1 MQQQGGSR
9 YGVPPCEMIPFS
21 PAPPASRA
29 HLLGV
34 PGPEPLQD
42 PPLAEAPSPLSSR
55 PPAANF
61 DELAPGAAGGNLPED
76 DGEGGERGGSGA
88 TGNRWP
94 RQETLALLQIRSDM
108 DSAFRDA
115 TLKGPLWEEV
125 SRKLAELG
133 YKRSAKK
140 CKEKFENVR
149 KYYKRTKDGR
159 AGRQDG
165 KSYRFFNQLEALHG
179 GSSGGGGGATGMAGP
194 PASIA
199 QPISAVAPSMLTV
212 PTRAVVQEPTPP
224 LGPQGISSSAALG
237 ISFSSNSSSSASSE
251 FDDEETEEAGESQE
265 GRKRKRG
272 GGDSGS
278 SRKMMAFFDRLM
290 KQVMERQE
298 AMQQRFLDAIEKR
311 EQDRMIRDEAWRRQE
326 MTRLNREQEL
336 LAQERAMAA
345 SRDTAII
352 SYLQKLSG
360 QTIPMPTMPATPVSH
375 APPPQSAAPPRKPQP
390 PPPTTQQQQRPP
402 ASVHS
407 PSKQHVVQ
415 SHHHITEIARH
426 QSSSGTELVPN
437 TEPQD
442 TEDGANLEPMSSSSR
457 WPKAEVHALI
467 NLRSGLD
474 SKYHEAG
481 PKGPLWEEIS
491 AGMQRLGYNRSAKR
505 CKEKWENINKYFK
518 KVKDSNRHRPDDS
531 KTCPYFHQLDALYR
545 NRLLGSGSNVGT
557 QRQEGQEINPASNQ
571 QQSGAPMNLS
581 SLPPL
586 HQPAAEAE
594 SKNEKNCSNNSGSDG
609 NSEGGGG
616 SNAIQAQTGNGGLP
630 SSIFDEGLKKV
641 SAAPPLS
648 LPKNLCIFAGDI
660 ITWWIDAALKTVVIA
675 KELMGQQQ
683 SAINDYDKLNEAD
696 SDNMDRD
703 EEDDDDDDDDD
714 DGDGKMQYKIQF
726 QRQNV
731 SAGSGGNTSTA
742 TAGSFLA
749 IAQ

>member
-9 YGVPPCEMIPFS
+9 YGVPPCEMTQFS
-21 PAPPASRA
+21 TAPPGSRA
-29 HLLGV
+29 HLLGI
-34 PGPEPLQD
+34 PGPEPFQD

-61 DELAPGAAGGNLPED
+61 DELARGAAGGNLPED
-76 DGEGGERGGSGA
+76 DGEGGGSGA

-133 YKRSAKK
+133 YTRSAKK
-140 CKEKFENVR
+140 CKEKFENVH

-165 KSYRFFNQLEALHG
+165 KSYRFFSQLEALHG

-194 PASIA
+194 PASRA
-199 QPISAVAPSMLTV
+199 QPISAVAPSTLTV
-212 PTRAVVQEPTPP
+212 PTRAVVPEPTPP
-224 LGPQGISSSAALG
+224 LGPQGISSSTALG
-237 ISFSSNSSSSASSE
+237 ISFSSNSSSSASSGS
-251 FDDEETEEAGESQE
+251 DDEDTEEAGESQE

-278 SRKMMAFFDRLM
+278 SRKMMGFFDRLL

-375 APPPQSAAPPRKPQP
+375 APSPQSAAPPRKPQP
-390 PPPTTQQQQRPP
+390 PPPPPITQQQQQRPP
-402 ASVHS
+402 ASVQS
-407 PSKQHVVQ
+407 PSKQLVVQ
-415 SHHHITEIARH
+415 SHNHITEMARH
-426 QSSSGTELVPN
+426 QSSSGTELVPY

-442 TEDGANLEPMSSSSR
+442 TEDGANLEPVSSSSR

-474 SKYHEAG
+474 SKYHEVG

-491 AGMQRLGYNRSAKR
+491 AGMQHLGYNRSSKR

-518 KVKDSNRHRPDDS
+518 KVKDSNKHRPDDS

-545 NRLLGSGSNVGT
+545 NRLVGSGSNVGT
-557 QRQEGQEINPASNQ
+557 QRQEGQEVNPASDQ

-581 SLPPL
+581 SPPPL

-594 SKNEKNCSNNSGSDG
+594 SKKEKNCSNNSGCDV

-616 SNAIQAQTGNGGLP
+616 SNAIQVQTGNGGLP
-630 SSIFDEGLKKV
+630 SSFFDEGLQ
-641 SAAPPLS
+641 
-648 LPKNLCIFAGDI
+648 
-660 ITWWIDAALKTVVIA
+660 KTEVIV
-675 KELMGQQQ
+675 KELMGRQQ
-683 SAINDYDKLNEAD
+683 SAINDYDKLNEAN
-696 SDNMDRD
+696 SDNTDKD
-703 EEDDDDDDDDD
+703 EEADDDDDE
-714 DGDGKMQYKIQF
+714 DGKMQYKIQF

>member
-9 YGVPPCEMIPFS
+9 YGVPPSEMTPFS
-21 PAPPASRA
+21 PEPPASRA
-29 HLLGV
+29 HLLGI

-42 PPLAEAPSPLSSR
+42 PPLAEAPSPLRSR

-61 DELAPGAAGGNLPED
+61 DELAPGAAGGNFPED

-140 CKEKFENVR
+140 CKEKFENVH

-165 KSYRFFNQLEALHG
+165 KSYRFFSQLEALHG

-194 PASIA
+194 PASRA
-199 QPISAVAPSMLTV
+199 LPISAVAPSTLTV
-212 PTRAVVQEPTPP
+212 PTRAVVPQPTPP
-224 LGPQGISSSAALG
+224 LGPHGISSSAAVG

-251 FDDEETEEAGESQE
+251 SDDEETEEAGESQE

-390 PPPTTQQQQRPP
+390 PPPPPTTQQQQQQRPP
-402 ASVHS
+402 ASVQS

-415 SHHHITEIARH
+415 SDHHITEMARH

-442 TEDGANLEPMSSSSR
+442 AEDGANLEPMSSSSR
-457 WPKAEVHALI
+457 WPKTEVHALI

-518 KVKDSNRHRPDDS
+518 KVKDSNKHRPDDS

-557 QRQEGQEINPASNQ
+557 QRQEGQEVNPASNQ

-581 SLPPL
+581 STPPL
-586 HQPAAEAE
+586 HQPPAEAE
-594 SKNEKNCSNNSGSDG
+594 SKNEKNCSNNSGCDG

-630 SSIFDEGLKKV
+630 SSFFDEGLK
-641 SAAPPLS
+641 
-648 LPKNLCIFAGDI
+648 
-660 ITWWIDAALKTVVIA
+660 KTVVIA
-675 KELMGQQQ
+675 KEPMGQQQ
-683 SAINDYDKLNEAD
+683 AAFNDYDKLNEAD
-696 SDNMDRD
+696 SDNMDKE
-703 EEDDDDDDDDD
+703 EEDDDDDDE
-714 DGDGKMQYKIQF
+714 DGKMQYKIQF

-742 TAGSFLA
+742 TAGSYLA